1 MGDIKSPSSIT
12 IGELT
17 RLVKEFEE
25 KIKNGTE
32 DPNRFLTLSEIETLW
47 GKLIGDT
54 NILYSDMLRNLIQ
67 DINEKELIR
76 SKKENSKPG
85 ESDSVH
91 TDVQNG

>member
-32 DPNRFLTLSEIETLW
+32 DPDRFLTLSEINW
-47 GKLIGDT
+47 RYQ
-54 NILYSDMLRNLIQ
+54 YSIFRYAP
-67 DINEKELIR
+67 KP
-76 SKKENSKPG
+76 NSG
-85 ESDSVH
+85 Y
-91 TDVQNG
+91 Q